1 MQGWQFVRFF
11 NLFGS
16 LHSVLEIV
24 RDLDPLLWTRCPY
37 SATFSSRVRSVVA
50 NVRDEFANRIDS
62 RFISGVG
69 RRSRDNVTQPRE
81 FTEFAVENCLSLS
94 LLNRILFYIC
104 ICIPYYIS
112 SRCNPS
118 AIYIYYYMYIN
129 IIHTFVQVRQHHEF
143 KRSTTLL
150 QRYIIFF
157 LSENMYHEIQS
168 W

>member
-94 LLNRILFYIC
+94 WIEFYSIYAYVFHIIFHLVATLLL
-104 ICIPYYIS
+104 
-112 SRCNPS
+112 
-118 AIYIYYYMYIN
+118 YIYYYMYIN